1 MVTNVTLGPSL
12 GTVPWEEFW
21 DKEFRDRPRILAE
34 VPDFKEEF
42 LGLAP
47 NSSGA
52 KGLIERKN
60 LLEAQIDDVRESGS
74 DVAAALR
81 APQSQRSLP
90 IGRS

>member
-1 MVTNVTLGPSL
+1 VDSVWIGQRLDGDERHL
-12 GTVPWEEFW
+12 RA
-21 DKEFRDRPRILAE
+21 EFRDRPRILAE